1 MKIKLPF
8 NEAVNNLI
16 TKKSTYLCIGLDP
29 DMERIPAH
37 LKYEKNPIDLFIRE
51 IVEATQDLVVAYK
64 ANLAF
69 YECEE
74 LNGWEALK
82 NLCFMRPD
90 DVLLILD
97 GKRGDI
103 ANTSQKYAST
113 YFDLLG
119 ADAVT
124 LNPYMGFDSIE
135 PFLQK
140 PERGAFIL
148 TLTSNEGAA
157 DFQHLQIGTSSL
169 HQYVARRVET
179 WNVHNNCGL
188 VVGATDIEGLKILR
202 RQIPQ
207 LPFLVPGVGAQG
219 ADMKEAIKYGRNK
232 NGTGLLINVGRQIIY
247 AGQEKDFAR
256 KVREEDGRSDPD
268 QLGFHLK
275 PRGKNGRYPGN
286 VQAKRRF
293 AKRSFSPDFRS
304 A

>member
-8 NEAVNNLI
+8 NETLNNLI

-29 DMERIPAH
+29 DMDHIPAH

-74 LNGWEALK
+74 LNGWESLK

-103 ANTSQKYAST
+103 ANTARKYAAT

-124 LNPYMGFDSIE
+124 LHPYMGYDSLE
-135 PFLQK
+135 PFLGR
-140 PERGAFIL
+140 PEKGAFIL
-148 TLTSNEGAA
+148 ALTSNEGAA
-157 DFQHLQIGTSSL
+157 DFQHLQIGTVSL
-169 HQYVARRVET
+169 HQYIARKVES
-179 WNVHNNCGL
+179 WNTRNNCGL
-188 VVGATDIEGLKILR
+188 VVGANDIEGLKILR
-202 RQIPQ
+202 RLIPH

-219 ADMKEAIKYGRNK
+219 AQIKDAIKCARNQ
-232 NGTGLLINVGRQIIY
+232 NGTGLLINIGRDIIY
-247 AGQEKDFAR
+247 AGQEKDFAK
-256 KVREEDGRSDPD
+256 KVREKA
-268 QLGFHLK
+268 LK
-275 PRGKNGRYPGN
+275 YNREMAELMRTSWDYI
-286 VQAKRRF
+286 
-293 AKRSFSPDFRS
+293 
-304 A
+304 